1 MAAPVG
7 PLTFLGTPA
16 MSVPPLRALHAA
28 GFPIVLVVTN
38 PDRRRGRGSAT
49 TPSPVKA
56 AALEL
61 GLAVTHDVDDVIG
74 SGAALGVVVAFGKII
89 RPHVLAAVPMINLH
103 FSLLPRW
110 RGAAPVERAILAGD
124 TTTGVDLMVVEE
136 GLDTGPIHGRIE
148 VDIGPDETADEL
160 RARLVDAGTELLV
173 SSLRRGLGSPTP
185 QVGEPLYAHKIAA
198 EDLHV
203 DWDAPAVHIH
213 RQVRVGGAWTTYR
226 GERFKLWRTS
236 LAPTGAGVLHPTGDG
251 DIELLEVQPAGKA
264 RMPAAAW
271 ANGARW
277 SADDRLGS

>member
-16 MSVPPLRALHAA
+16 MAVPPLRALHDA
-28 GFPIVLVVTN
+28 GFPIVVVVTN
-38 PDRRRGRGSAT
+38 PDRRRGRGAST

-61 GLAVTHDVDDVIG
+61 GLEVTHDVDDVVG
-74 SGAALGVVVAFGKII
+74 SGASLGVVVAFGRII
-89 RPHVLAAVPMINLH
+89 RPHVLAAVPMVNLH

-136 GLDTGPIHGRIE
+136 GLDTGPIHDRVE
-148 VDIGPDETADEL
+148 VDIGPDETAEEL
-160 RARLVDAGTELLV
+160 RARLVEIGTELLV
-173 SSLRRGLGSPTP
+173 TSLRNGLTEPRP
-185 QVGEPLYAHKIAA
+185 QVGEPCYAHKIDA

-203 DWDAPAVHIH
+203 DWDGPAVAIH
-213 RQVRVGGAWTTYR
+213 RQVRVGGAWTTHR
-226 GERFKLWRTS
+226 GERFKIWRTS

-251 DIELLEVQPAGKA
+251 EIELLEVQPAGRA
-264 RMPAAAW
+264 RMAAAAW

-277 SADDRLGS
+277 SPGDRLGS